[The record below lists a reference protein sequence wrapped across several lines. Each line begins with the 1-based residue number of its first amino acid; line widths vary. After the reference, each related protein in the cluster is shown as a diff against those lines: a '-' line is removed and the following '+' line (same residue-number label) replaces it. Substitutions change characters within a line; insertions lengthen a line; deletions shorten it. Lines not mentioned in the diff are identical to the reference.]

1 MTGPMLNHREVCQLL
16 GVTTKTLTRWRR
28 SKKIRFA
35 RLGPHT
41 IRFRQEDIADFI
53 KRRQEGFRA

>member
-1 MTGPMLNHREVCQLL
+1 MTGPMLTAREVCAFLQI
-16 GVTTKTLTRWRR
+16 TAKTLRR
-28 SKKIRFA
+28 YCRARKIRFA